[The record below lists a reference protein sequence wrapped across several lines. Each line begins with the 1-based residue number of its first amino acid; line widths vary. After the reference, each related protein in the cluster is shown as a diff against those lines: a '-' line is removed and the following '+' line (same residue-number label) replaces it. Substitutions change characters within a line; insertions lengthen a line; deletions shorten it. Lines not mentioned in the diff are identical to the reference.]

1 MECVPLLSAQL
12 FALFDFFFIK
22 TYVISSIFIEC
33 EEKIVMRVCVCVYFG
48 RVQFLFAGRMHTG
61 EKGDF
66 LMSSVSAEKAKA
78 VLGL

>member
-33 EEKIVMRVCVCVYFG
+33 EEKIVMRVCVCVFW
-48 RVQFLFAGRMHTG
+48 
-61 EKGDF
+61 KG
-66 LMSSVSAEKAKA
+66 SVFVRRSNAYRRKR
-78 VLGL
+78 